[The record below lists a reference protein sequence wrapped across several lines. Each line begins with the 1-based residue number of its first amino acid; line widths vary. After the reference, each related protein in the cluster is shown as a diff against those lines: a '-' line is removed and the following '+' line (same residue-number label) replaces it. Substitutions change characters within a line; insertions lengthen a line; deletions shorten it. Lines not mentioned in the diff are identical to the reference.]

1 MSRFYKAYIELD
13 GSDDFADQKYYAATL
28 EELCDKVEKHFP
40 HGGFSYGA
48 GSFTMAFRDDT
59 EWDRDQSNNE
69 VVNVTP
75 IFLEL
80 LRERNIIPQTK
91 GETPNEK
98 INNQCT

>member
-13 GSDDFADQKYYAATL
+13 SSDDFSDQKYYADTL
-28 EELCDKVEKHFP
+28 EELCDKVERHFP
-40 HGGFSYGA
+40 NGGFTYGS

-59 EWDRDQSNNE
+59 EWDKDQSNSE

-80 LRERNIIPQTK
+80 LRERNIIKHTK
-91 GETPNEK
+91 GEKPHEK
-98 INNQCT
+98 NNN